1 MSDSDYN
8 DKLDALV
15 RSINPRYKLLRTW
28 QFTGGVSAQVTAL
41 EIEQPDGHRQKMIV
55 RRHGEVDRKQNPLIA
70 ADEFKLLQ
78 LLRSQGLAV
87 PTPYYFDQSCESLSL
102 PYLVIEYI
110 EGETDFCPSN
120 LADYIYQLATHLA
133 KFHRV
138 LESQFDLSFLPK
150 QGNGFVERPEKFDES
165 LHEGRIR
172 ETLTAMWPLPQI
184 NESVLL
190 HGDFWPGNVLWVEGR
205 LAAVIDW
212 EDATVGDPLA
222 DVANSRLE
230 ILWAFGKD
238 AMHRFTDHYQSM
250 TTIDLTNLP
259 YWDLCAAL
267 RPASKIGQ
275 WGLTP
280 STEKAMR
287 AEHRWFV
294 DQVLEKLNE
303 VG

>member
-8 DKLDALV
+8 EKLDALV
-15 RSINPRYKLLRTW
+15 RRINPRYRLLRTW
-28 QFTGGVSAQVTAL
+28 QLTGGVSAQVTAL

-70 ADEFKLLQ
+70 AGEFKLLQ

-87 PTPYYFDQSCESLSL
+87 PEPYYLDQSCEIFSI

-110 EGETDFCPSN
+110 KGETDFFPSN
-120 LADYIYQLATHLA
+120 LADTTYQLATHLA
-133 KFHRV
+133 KFHHVR
-138 LESQFDLSFLPK
+138 ESQFDLSFLPK
-150 QGNGFVERPEKFDES
+150 QGNGFGELPDKLDVS

-172 ETLTAMWPLPQI
+172 KTLTAMWPLAQI
-184 NESVLL
+184 NESVLR

-212 EDATVGDPLA
+212 EDASVGDPLA

-238 AMHRFTDHYQSM
+238 AMHRFTDHYQS
-250 TTIDLTNLP
+250 
-259 YWDLCAAL
+259 
-267 RPASKIGQ
+267 
-275 WGLTP
+275 
-280 STEKAMR
+280 
-287 AEHRWFV
+287 
-294 DQVLEKLNE
+294 
-303 VG
+303 